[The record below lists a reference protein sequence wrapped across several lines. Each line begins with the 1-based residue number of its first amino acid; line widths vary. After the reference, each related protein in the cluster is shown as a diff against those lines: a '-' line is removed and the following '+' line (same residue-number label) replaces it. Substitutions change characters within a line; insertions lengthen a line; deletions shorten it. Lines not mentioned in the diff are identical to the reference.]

1 MLKVF
6 DEHYFIDLDAIEEFL
21 DISEPDTE
29 QISGATEMKVNL
41 IKFEMVKMLLETMLT
56 EQEIPDEKMGMKGS
70 SNTSIPFKLAF
81 NTLLNKKLINYY

>member
-6 DEHYFIDLDAIEEFL
+6 DEHYFIDLDAIEEYL
-21 DISEPDTE
+21 DITEPEPSPTSGTTE
-29 QISGATEMKVNL
+29 IRVNV

-56 EQEIPDEKMGMKGS
+56 EQEVPDEKMGMKGTT
-70 SNTSIPFKLAF
+70 NTSLPFRLAF

>member
-6 DEHYFIDLDAIEEFL
+6 DEHYFIDLDAIEKYL
-21 DISEPDTE
+21 DISEPESELTTGSTE
-29 QISGATEMKVNL
+29 IKVNV

-56 EQEIPDEKMGMKGS
+56 EQEVPDEKMGMKGTT
-70 SNTSIPFKLAF
+70 NTSLPFRLAF

>member
-6 DEHYFIDLDAIEEFL
+6 DEHYFIDLDAIEEYL
-21 DISEPDTE
+21 DISEPQTE
-29 QISGATEMKVNL
+29 QYSGTTEIKVNV

-56 EQEIPDEKMGMKGS
+56 EHEIPDEKMGMKGS
-70 SNTSIPFKLAF
+70 TNTSLPFKLAF

>member
-6 DEHYFIDLDAIEEFL
+6 DEHYFIDLDAIEEYL
-21 DISEPDTE
+21 DISEPDSLQPSGTTE
-29 QISGATEMKVNL
+29 LRVNV

-56 EQEIPDEKMGMKGS
+56 EQEVPDEKMGMKGS
-70 SNTSIPFKLAF
+70 TNTSLPFRLAF